1 VFSSRKI
8 ARALEEVVPF
18 RYLAAGEFPNHRTIC
33 RFRETHL
40 ATFENLFVQVVQI
53 AGESGLLKMGTL
65 AIDGTKVKANA
76 SKHKAM
82 SYERM
87 LKEEKRLS
95 REIRDLREVQE

>member
-1 VFSSRKI
+1 MGRGPAYHPRMMLKVLFYAYSTGVFSSRKI

-53 AGESGLLKMGTL
+53 AGESGLLKMGTC
-65 AIDGTKVKANA
+65 
-76 SKHKAM
+76 H
-82 SYERM
+82 RR
-87 LKEEKRLS
+87 KE
-95 REIRDLREVQE
+95 